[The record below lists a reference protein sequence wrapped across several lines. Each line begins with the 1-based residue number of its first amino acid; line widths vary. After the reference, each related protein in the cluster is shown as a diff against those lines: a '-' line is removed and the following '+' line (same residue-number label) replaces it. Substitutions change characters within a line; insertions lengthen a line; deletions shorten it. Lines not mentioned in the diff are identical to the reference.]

1 MLLIAYVHLAEL
13 YFKTKE
19 TEKLSKII
27 ALIDMNLGKYKDIS
41 SPDSFKAQNYIGM
54 EMINQG
60 RFKEA
65 YKLYKSL
72 RR

>member
-19 TEKLSKII
+19 TEKLSNVIE
-27 ALIDMNLGKYKDIS
+27 LINKNLGRYKEIS
-41 SPDSFKAQNYIGM
+41 SPDSFKARNYIGM
-54 EMINQG
+54 EMINKG

-65 YKLYKSL
+65 RKLYRSL
-72 RR
+72 HN